1 MFEFFARASNLLY
14 CAFAHQQI
22 DCISSVSAASRK
34 KEMVAFPRISPASH
48 IPNPRGWRENRT
60 ATDRTIRRRVRM
72 DGENN
77 VKCLLAN
84 GTAHNVGKESR
95 ALVHVHEIF
104 KMATIFMRSS
114 TAAAPSSKSYSV
126 ELDVEDA
133 GCWLTTVNLFSKI
146 ACKSN
151 GVPNCRTASTM
162 CDPMRALGV

>member
-1 MFEFFARASNLLY
+1 MFGFFARASNLLY

-22 DCISSVSAASRK
+22 DCISCVCGQQE
-34 KEMVAFPRISPASH
+34 KEMVAFPRISQH
-48 IPNPRGWRENRT
+48 PNPPGGWRENRT
-60 ATDRTIRRRVRM
+60 ATDHPTTDETGPVRM

-114 TAAAPSSKSYSV
+114 TAAAPSSKSYG
-126 ELDVEDA
+126 
-133 GCWLTTVNLFSKI
+133 GCCLLVDHTVNLFSKI

-151 GVPNCRTASTM
+151 GVPKCRTASTM